1 MSHIPLF
8 AASFLFFNKFCIENT
23 LCEMKTLNM
32 VLSFLLCYGCYVHA
46 QTPNTLTPAEKA
58 AGWQLIFD
66 GKSFNGLQKLA
77 EGGWE
82 IKDGTLLATPI
93 PHGRQMDIIT
103 KDTFGNFELSFEFA
117 LSENTNSGVKYLV
130 TNDFPGQKDTYL
142 GLEYQ
147 ILDDINYNY
156 PERGYLRSLAS
167 LYDLIPADQHK
178 DTKPLGEW
186 NTASIMVKGNQI
198 SHWLNNRE
206 VVTYDR
212 STASFAQLI
221 EASKYKD
228 LKNFGKAKKGH
239 LLFQNEGTPIAFR
252 NIKIRKL

>member
-1 MSHIPLF
+1 MKILNML
-8 AASFLFFNKFCIENT
+8 LFFMLFHSCDI
-23 LCEMKTLNM
+23 
-32 VLSFLLCYGCYVHA
+32 YA
-46 QTPNTLTPAEKA
+46 QTPNTLTTVEKA
-58 AGWQLIFD
+58 NGWQLLFD

-82 IKDGTLLATPI
+82 IKDGALMATPI
-93 PHGRQMDIIT
+93 PHGKQMDIIT
-103 KDTFGNFELSFEFA
+103 EATFGNFELSFEFE

-130 TNDFPGQKDTYL
+130 TNDFPNQKGVYL

-147 ILDDINYNY
+147 ILDDINYEY

-178 DTKPLGEW
+178 ETKPLGQW
-186 NTASIMVKGNQI
+186 NTARIIVKGNQI
-198 SHWLNNRE
+198 SHWLNNRK
-206 VVTYDR
+206 VVAYDR
-212 STASFAQLI
+212 SVPSFAKLI

-228 LKNFGKAKKGH
+228 LKDFGKAKKGH

-252 NIKIRKL
+252 NIKIKKL